1 MATLEKIRNKSVLLF
16 IIIIVALLAF
26 ILGDF
31 LTSGKTY
38 FGSGTTVAK
47 NGDVKVEYEEYR
59 RELESMQ
66 NQYQQAGQQVDN
78 DELAQSVI
86 SSLLYKNMLGK
97 HYDKLGLKVT
107 DKEITNAMTGAMP
120 APAAQQFIY
129 QISQMLSLPQPDAQA
144 VLDALNNPAK
154 YNITPDQANQ
164 LKAAWANIES
174 NVNEELLFNKYNKLL
189 NGLFVANDLDARQ
202 TYDDISSQR
211 NVAFVSKAAN
221 TVPDAD
227 VKVSEEDIKAQWEKN
242 KKLYVLDGEGRDVDY
257 IYVEIAPSDAD
268 RMAAEKLVED
278 ALVELNSVAGTGTLA
293 SKGHFNISNYNVPL
307 SAVSQDRLKE
317 ALRNDTVGHATLYD
331 RQLDSYTLL
340 KLNGKTTGVDS
351 INISVLAMADANMSD
366 SLLAALN
373 SGKAMAELN
382 SDNARANDSV
392 WTSLIGAQFSPSVLE
407 AIKTAQPGNYFF
419 INDTT
424 AGQSNPAIF
433 KVNKRN
439 PEVTVYDFSLIGYT
453 VDPSGETVSELNNK
467 LNTFLSSNSNAADF
481 SKNALEN
488 GYSLLSAVVSAASPH
503 VGDVPDSRQ
512 AVKWAMDNK
521 KGKVSPIIRD
531 SKQSYLMALAVK
543 DVYDGDYKPYTASD
557 INAELKQKAIAA
569 KKVEN
574 LMNRYQ
580 GKGTT
585 LEQYAAA
592 MESQIDTMATAINSP
607 LLLNLG
613 AREGNL
619 QAKVATAAKGQLT
632 GPVAGNN
639 YVLVFKVLEDK
650 NVERP
655 FDIREFGAR
664 FRQSVGIDNLAG
676 QKLYNILKGDKKTEN
691 NSLNFIQS
699 LDDQQ

>member
-1 MATLEKIRNKSVLLF
+1 MATLEKIRSKSVLLF
-16 IIIIVALLAF
+16 VIIIVALLAF

-86 SSLLYKNMLGK
+86 TSLLFKNMLK
-97 HYDKLGLKVT
+97 QHYEMLGLTVT

-120 APAAQQFIY
+120 APAAQQFVY
-129 QISQMLSLPQPDAQA
+129 QVSQMLSLPQPDAQT

-154 YNITPDQANQ
+154 YNLTPDQANQ
-164 LKAAWANIES
+164 LKAAWANIEN
-174 NVNEELLFNKYNKLL
+174 NVNEELLFSKYNKLL
-189 NGLFVANDLDARQ
+189 NGLFVANDLDAKQ
-202 TYDDISSQR
+202 TYDDISAQR
-211 NVAFVSKAAN
+211 NVAFISKAAN

-227 VKVSEEDIKAQWEKN
+227 VKVTDEDIKAQWEKN
-242 KKLYVLDGEGRDVDY
+242 KKRYALEGESRDVDY

-268 RMAAEKLVED
+268 RMTAQKLVED
-278 ALVELNSVAGTGTLA
+278 ALAELNTVSGTGSLA
-293 SKGHFNISNYNVPL
+293 NKGNFSINNYNVPL
-307 SAVSQDRLKE
+307 SAVSQENLKE
-317 ALRNDTVGHATLYD
+317 ALRNDTVGHATLFD
-331 RQLDSYTLL
+331 QQLDSYTLL
-340 KLNGKTTGVDS
+340 KLNGKTTGIDS
-351 INISVLAMADANMSD
+351 INISVLAMADANMAD

-373 SGKAMAELN
+373 SGKAMTDLN
-382 SDNARANDSV
+382 SDKAQANDSV
-392 WTSLIGAQFSPSVLE
+392 WASLIGGQFSPATLE
-407 AIKTAQPGNYFF
+407 SLKTAQVGSYFF
-419 INDTT
+419 LNDTT
-424 AGQSNPAIF
+424 AGQGAPAIF
-433 KVNKRN
+433 RVNKRN
-439 PEVTVYDFSLIGYT
+439 PEVTVYDFSLIGYA
-453 VDPSGETVSELNNK
+453 VDPSGETISDLNNK

-481 SKNALEN
+481 SKHAMEN

-503 VGDVPDSRQ
+503 VGDIPDSRQ
-512 AVKWAMDNK
+512 AVKWAMDND

-557 INAELKQKAIAA
+557 INAELKQKAMAA

-574 LMNRYQ
+574 LMNKYK

-585 LEQYAAA
+585 LEQYATA
-592 MESQIDTMATAINSP
+592 MEAPIDTMATAINSP

-613 AREGNL
+613 AGEGSL
-619 QAKVATAAKGQLT
+619 QAKVATATKGQLT

-650 NVERP
+650 NAERP
-655 FDIREFGAR
+655 FDLREFGAR
-664 FRQSVGIDNLAG
+664 FRQTVGIDNLAG
-676 QKLYNILKGDKKTEN
+676 QKLYNILKGNNKTEN